1 MPGEA
6 TRASDLIG
14 VPVTG
19 PDGRYLG
26 RIVDVMAEPDD
37 RGRLRLT
44 GVLVTRGPWG
54 RLLGYER
61 DQACGPWLIEVAARW
76 IVRRRVSR
84 VSWADLPAHIRRP
97 ASN

>member
-1 MPGEA
+1 MPAEV
-6 TRASDLIG
+6 TRVSDLLG

-19 PDGRYLG
+19 PDGRELG
-26 RIVDVMAEPDD
+26 RIVDVVAEPDD

-44 GVLVTRGPWG
+44 AVLVARGPWG

-61 DQACGPWLIEVAARW
+61 DQVSGPWLIEVAARW

-84 VSWADLPAHIRRP
+84 VAWSDLPPTVRRL
-97 ASN
+97 AR